1 MAFSSTRLFWP
12 SRYRF
17 PIFSVSGAGGNAEQQ
32 MRRTRLDPGLATRAA
47 AEGDVL
53 RAATCTNIVYKT
65 GGVVKIG
72 SGLLALWMLLTGC
85 TGSGVWCKT
94 RAVCGGGQQCTVAR
108 PVPPAAPINTR
119 SVACMCVPPTTP
131 AHRSMH
137 MCHSS
142 FVSTESDTSNTTP
155 MRAAGA
161 LLFGAQRPERSIVV
175 YGADGQRWKAVMEAL
190 QKGLVADGEVT
201 LVLERPLA
209 QRAQQQ
215 RLQQAQQQQRAAE

>member
-1 MAFSSTRLFWP
+1 
-12 SRYRF
+12 
-17 PIFSVSGAGGNAEQQ
+17 
-32 MRRTRLDPGLATRAA
+32 
-47 AEGDVL
+47 
-53 RAATCTNIVYKT
+53 
-65 GGVVKIG
+65 
-72 SGLLALWMLLTGC
+72 
-85 TGSGVWCKT
+85 
-94 RAVCGGGQQCTVAR
+94 
-108 PVPPAAPINTR
+108 
-119 SVACMCVPPTTP
+119 
-131 AHRSMH
+131 MH

-142 FVSTESDTSNTTP
+142 FVSTECDTSNTTP

-215 RLQQAQQQQRAAE
+215 RAAE

>member
-72 SGLLALWMLLTGC
+72 WGLLALWMLLTGC
-85 TGSGVWCKT
+85 TGSGGVVQDLGSVWRRATVHGGTASATSSTYKHPLGGMHVCAAHNACTSRYAYVPQQLCK
-94 RAVCGGGQQCTVAR
+94 
-108 PVPPAAPINTR
+108 
-119 SVACMCVPPTTP
+119 
-131 AHRSMH
+131 HRM
-137 MCHSS
+137 
-142 FVSTESDTSNTTP
+142 
-155 MRAAGA
+155 
-161 LLFGAQRPERSIVV
+161 
-175 YGADGQRWKAVMEAL
+175 
-190 QKGLVADGEVT
+190 
-201 LVLERPLA
+201 
-209 QRAQQQ
+209 
-215 RLQQAQQQQRAAE
+215 